1 SQPGNPLSFP
11 DDDDFDED
19 ATPDDALS
27 TVITAPTQL
36 VAEGGTIAAITAD
49 DRLVYTT
56 PDGAFSVKAAA
67 GAPPRKVASRS
78 GDIYVKGRTVFTIS
92 DIDYETGLGDLTI
105 WTPKVGRRSLGKIVF
120 GVDRVAARRDDA
132 HVMF

>member
-1 SQPGNPLSFP
+1 VGDWYAGCTGLRPTCSTGKRGHRPGVCAMRLIAILPLLPLVLVACSDADSVSVSGGPGPASGAGGGAGGSVGSGGSDGASQPGNPLSFP

-56 PDGAFSVKAAA
+56 P
-67 GAPPRKVASRS
+67 
-78 GDIYVKGRTVFTIS
+78 
-92 DIDYETGLGDLTI
+92 
-105 WTPKVGRRSLGKIVF
+105 
-120 GVDRVAARRDDA
+120 
-132 HVMF
+132 